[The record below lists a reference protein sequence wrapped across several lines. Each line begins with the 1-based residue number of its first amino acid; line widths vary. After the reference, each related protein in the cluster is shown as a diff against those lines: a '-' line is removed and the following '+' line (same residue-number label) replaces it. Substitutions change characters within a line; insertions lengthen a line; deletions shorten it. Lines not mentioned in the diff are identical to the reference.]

1 MTGRRL
7 PAIRLPVQAVLPVL
21 KLGYRT
27 GWPILPHAA
36 EGARF
41 IATDTS
47 VDYTATVD
55 DLGISGRPLAES
67 MRDTVRWLVDAGHIS
82 PRAAGKCR
90 RT

>member
-1 MTGRRL
+1 MAQVRAHRRW
-7 PAIRLPVQAVLPVL
+7 AV
-21 KLGYRT
+21 
-27 GWPILPHAA
+27 AA
-36 EGARF
+36 NAASLAGATDVERAAAADERARF

-67 MRDTVRWLVDAGHIS
+67 MRDTVRWLVDAGHLS

-90 RT
+90 TA